1 MILHPAWAG
10 ELCLPQFCCTGT
22 NAVLS
27 LACFGQATQNL
38 WVPVRRKAQVRRE
51 RGRQCLE
58 YRAMVGGRRRTHLHL
73 CTLLCAAWVL
83 ALLLDADNSSS
94 TFTVTTAFR
103 PQLNPER
110 SQAPPFAGSTE
121 AFNAYKERALPRCV
135 LRSLMPYVGAGM
147 VAATIQATLSE
158 VEVFFKNSHDITL
171 KVVLLSFRA
180 TLIANLLKFPFFEAI
195 FAAATT
201 QASPFAGGMLA
212 GGIFATVTLP
222 ISNLLYRRSMKL
234 PVRWSK
240 LYEAYLPTLLR
251 DMTYGILRSYLSPPL
266 AVDVRPSVLF
276 VIVFL
281 ACMGSSPFNQWRSFL
296 LQHHSEKQPLMV
308 YFKPKNYIGIS
319 VWAAL
324 RQGMSVGLGYV
335 LAPAL
340 VRCLLSRGS

>member
-1 MILHPAWAG
+1 
-10 ELCLPQFCCTGT
+10 
-22 NAVLS
+22 
-27 LACFGQATQNL
+27 
-38 WVPVRRKAQVRRE
+38 
-51 RGRQCLE
+51 
-58 YRAMVGGRRRTHLHL
+58 MVAGRRRAYIHLRTL
-73 CTLLCAAWVL
+73 CCAAWVL
-83 ALLLDADNSSS
+83 ALLLDVGNSSS
-94 TFTVTTAFR
+94 TFAVTTAFR

-110 SQAPPFAGSTE
+110 SQAPSFAGSRE
-121 AFNAYKERALPRCV
+121 AFNAYKEPALPHYV

-171 KVVLLSFRA
+171 KVVLLSFQA
-180 TLIANLLKFPFFEAI
+180 TLIANFLKFPFFEAI
-195 FAAATT
+195 FAATTT
-201 QASPFAGGMLA
+201 QASPFVGGMLA

-222 ISNLLYRRSMKL
+222 ISNFLYRRSMKL

-251 DMTYGILRSYLSPPL
+251 DMTYGILRSYLSPTL

-276 VIVFL
+276 AVVFL
-281 ACMGSSPFNQWRSFL
+281 ACLGSSPFNQWRSFL
-296 LQHHSEKQPLMV
+296 LQHHSEKQPLRV

-319 VWAAL
+319 LWAAL

-340 VRCLLSRGS
+340 MSCLLSRGR